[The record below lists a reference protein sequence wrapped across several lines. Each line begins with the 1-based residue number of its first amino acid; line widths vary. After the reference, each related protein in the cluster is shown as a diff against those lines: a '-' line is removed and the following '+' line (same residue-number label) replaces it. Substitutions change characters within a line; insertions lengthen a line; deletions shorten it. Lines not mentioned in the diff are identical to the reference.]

1 MTRAGR
7 PFPEDRFPTA
17 VTQPASSSRA
27 MIRLALRTVMW
38 SRPAS
43 SSEVTVSPSRSRTW
57 LRWTSVSRLTP
68 MRP

>member
-27 MIRLALRTVMW
+27 MIRLALRTVVW

-43 SSEVTVSPSRSRTW
+43 
-57 LRWTSVSRLTP
+57 
-68 MRP
+68 